1 MKRNNPDMSTRRGQ
15 FRDDWSKAAKYI
27 QQAMLLFNYI
37 YFSQHN
43 NN

>member
-1 MKRNNPDMSTRRGQ
+1 MQPGAGIAQVDIGTTKL
-15 FRDDWSKAAKYI
+15 AALLSI
-27 QQAMLLFNYI
+27 LCLLFNYI